1 MVYCGLGFWEPLIFV
16 YGNCWFLMASF
27 IDFLWERWEFDRM
40 HGNLVGINACCHVLR
55 VLGQWWRCGISHI
68 MVMIWS
74 WWLQTRSGIGI
85 RVLWRC
91 PWWGF
96 AILVVLVVMKSFFFL
111 SIWSSQTLFSI
122 QPFFLLYVYHFVV
135 PVSSIEISVNAWS
148 HFIFISYYS
157 LLCLVFIISNHFQ
170 TLRLF

>member
-27 IDFLWERWEFDRM
+27 IDFVWERWEFDRM

-74 WWLQTRSGIGI
+74 RWLQTRSGIGV

-96 AILVVLVVMKSFFFL
+96 AILVVLVVMKSFFSL

-122 QPFFLLYVYHFVV
+122 QPFFYY
-135 PVSSIEISVNAWS
+135 
-148 HFIFISYYS
+148 IFITWWCQCHQLKLVWMLDLISSLSPTIPYY
-157 LLCLVFIISNHFQ
+157 V
-170 TLRLF
+170 